1 MESGQSW
8 DWCFRAPSL
17 SHSSVRDCQRGT
29 EERERHAKWWI
40 QQGRKAP
47 DVLSDLAAVPLSLS
61 FTSPSRVGRDCG
73 AGLTREQG
81 LKTEQL
87 GSTWSLTPQYLAT

>member
-1 MESGQSW
+1 MLSGGSSGEGKLQVSFQIW
-8 DWCFRAPSL
+8 LLSL
-17 SHSSVRDCQRGT
+17 C
-29 EERERHAKWWI
+29 
-40 QQGRKAP
+40 
-47 DVLSDLAAVPLSLS
+47 SLS